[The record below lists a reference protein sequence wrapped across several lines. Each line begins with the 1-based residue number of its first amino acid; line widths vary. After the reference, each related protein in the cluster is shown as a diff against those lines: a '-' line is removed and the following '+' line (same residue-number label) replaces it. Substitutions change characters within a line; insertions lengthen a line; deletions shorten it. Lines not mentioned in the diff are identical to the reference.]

1 MPEETE
7 VSAGAQHPLRTILIV
22 EDDTSIGTFL
32 LEAIAEETPYHALL
46 VASGPQALDAL
57 QLLTPHLLILD
68 YHLPGIDG
76 LQLYDLVHA
85 MPALQQVPA
94 ILMSARLPQREL
106 EKRRIVGMNKP
117 FELDDFLQRLKKM
130 LS

>member
-7 VSAGAQHPLRTILIV
+7 EYAGEQHPLHTILIV

-32 LEAIAEETPYHALL
+32 LEAISEETPYHALL
-46 VASGPQALDAL
+46 VASGSQALDAL
-57 QLLTPHLLILD
+57 QMLTPHLLILD

-85 MPALQQVPA
+85 MPGMRQIPA

-106 EKRRIVGMNKP
+106 QKRSIVGMHKP
-117 FELDDFLQRLKKM
+117 FELDDFLQHILDM
-130 LS
+130 LG